1 VPRWK
6 SRVRHFLV
14 WSSVPPLIGFYR
26 WIYRLAIWG
35 AAQAFRRCRGVVAVY
50 LSRGCAK
57 NDITPGVSDIDLV
70 VIAGP
75 SEDKRQQAENLFQ
88 RLQTVTGGLIPYLPS
103 FVMTEHEL
111 PLRWKNTAVRR
122 YQLIEGRSV
131 WRLLHGREVRGIL
144 PPMTELDRI
153 GACFAGMSYWWVQF
167 ALFLLENEEFR
178 RDPILRRSIV
188 IKAVSE
194 VASTFRAMQ
203 TGEFCYS
210 RTESLQREN
219 TPLSR
224 KLLAA
229 APRIP
234 RPDPAIEEEAYR
246 YLIATLLN
254 AWDTFRQKPFFVV
267 HPEITQSVEPATN
280 ETEMEIAQPPF
291 REICR
296 HLTESWGSKCQ
307 GVHLLKSAFYPMDCS
322 LLVVDGD
329 RGNLPTLADLERLMT
344 IREQAYAGRQAAQ
357 FVLRLDDVGLQLTPM
372 IPGDAIR
379 GLLTPATTPD
389 IFLQLGV
396 KPVYWTSHTQWYL
409 CEWNDNRMWLDAPPR
424 KLRQLEAIAR
434 SAATGHVHYPLH
446 SAALTG

>member
-1 VPRWK
+1 
-6 SRVRHFLV
+6 
-14 WSSVPPLIGFYR
+14 
-26 WIYRLAIWG
+26 
-35 AAQAFRRCRGVVAVY
+35 
-50 LSRGCAK
+50 
-57 NDITPGVSDIDLV
+57 
-70 VIAGP
+70 
-75 SEDKRQQAENLFQ
+75 
-88 RLQTVTGGLIPYLPS
+88 
-103 FVMTEHEL
+103 
-111 PLRWKNTAVRR
+111 
-122 YQLIEGRSV
+122 
-131 WRLLHGREVRGIL
+131 
-144 PPMTELDRI
+144 
-153 GACFAGMSYWWVQF
+153 MSYWWVQF